1 MGLTCSPPAT
11 LVSKEEKKKIKML
24 ESQTSL
30 KSGPSPFPLALNLG
44 QVRAIGARS
53 YPWTEI
59 YGLSLSLK
67 PSLKLKPKP

>member
-1 MGLTCSPPAT
+1 
-11 LVSKEEKKKIKML
+11 ML